1 MSKFCR
7 ILSFNLVVWGA
18 APRNFHCR
26 EPPEEKTEE
35 LAAEKVKVT
44 EDEEE
49 EVNTVN
55 LSPWEVVQTKVFYKI
70 WLSQFAI
77 ALAQVICSRCS
88 HLMLHFIIL
97 GSLVELEENV
107 WSDLDHLGPVP
118 RQRGDLHLLVQRH
131 LQDHV
136 GAPL

>member
-1 MSKFCR
+1 M
-7 ILSFNLVVWGA
+7 VWCT
-18 APRNFHCR
+18 APHNFHCR

-44 EDEEE
+44 EEEEE
-49 EVNTVN
+49 EVNTVS

-77 ALAQVICSRCS
+77 ALAQVICSRSS

-97 GSLVELEENV
+97 ESLVELEENV
-107 WSDLDHLGPVP
+107 WADLDHLGSLP